1 VSQSPATIGRFK
13 VINRIGRGGM
23 GSLYLAWDPVLE
35 RQIAIKLLRED
46 MEELRERFD
55 REARSVARLRH
66 PNIVTIFDV
75 GEQDGQPFIAMEY
88 IHGQTLAEIIRS
100 DYQPSVSRKLKI
112 IDELCDGLAFAH
124 KMAIIHRDVKPA
136 NIMVEDEGVVK
147 ILDFGIARIA
157 ESGMTMAGMLIGTLN
172 YMAPEQIAGQ
182 VVDNRSD
189 IFAIGC
195 VMYELLAQRQ
205 AFPGGLHTGIINRI
219 LYEHPP
225 GLETICPNLD
235 GEVVE
240 VVRHALEKDPQV
252 RYQDLAAMRRDLQRA
267 RQRVDESD
275 ETIVVN
281 PDKETVALERPPEK
295 RSSQAG
301 RRGTPP
307 EALARLRATQLAAH
321 LERAKQALDALEFE
335 DAISSAEHALLLDPD
350 SPTAAEIID
359 HARAALDEHSVQELV
374 KRAGELIEAGSLT
387 EALGLCEQALTIAP
401 GSPAAVEL
409 RETLDRLRLER
420 DRERQRL
427 EAIRVATERARS
439 ALGRGDY
446 EEALNAAEEVLRSA
460 PGSETA
466 TNIRHEA
473 EDGIARARQAAL
485 DRRAA
490 DTADEARRVFEAGDH
505 DRALEIL
512 AAFEADHPHVA
523 ATLEALEGEKARL
536 QREAERARRQRVDG
550 AIVRANEA
558 PSHEEAINHLREALA
573 IDPGRAD
580 AADLLAQRQH
590 ALEVEREEAR
600 QALERERIIG
610 EGLSRAAAE
619 ASHEEAIGILE
630 ALGSIGAD
638 REDVRA
644 ALGHRRAAL
653 ERQLEE
659 ARRAEEL
666 GRRIEALL
674 AEARQRPGHEAA
686 IALLEEARGL
696 DPGRR
701 DVEDALRA
709 RQEALRQEREER
721 RRAEERA
728 ARIAA
733 AVQQADAA
741 GSDEEAL
748 AILKPAFE
756 RDHDPH
762 LKTRLDQRQAA
773 LARKQE
779 EARRAR
785 ETAARVAAAIAT
797 SSDAASHQ
805 AAIDVLVA
813 ALERDAGHAEL
824 TTRLAERRALLEQQ
838 KREEQERL
846 ERQKREEQERR
857 ERQKRE
863 EQERREREARE
874 RREQLAAALARA
886 RATASHA
893 EAIAILEQAAALDP
907 QHQELR
913 AALSDRRAA
922 LEREREEARR
932 ERERQERIASAIRDA
947 NRASGSEAALAI
959 LQRALAEAPD
969 HEELRALAA
978 TAEANL
984 AREREEARKVRE
996 RQGRVAALL
1005 GEAKKTASHERAI
1018 EMLREILQLE
1028 PGHREGQG
1036 LLERRLAALEEERV
1050 EAKRQAGIADARR
1063 SIGEAIAA
1071 GDLDR
1076 ADAVL
1081 KEAEQRFAAA
1091 KLLKTERG
1099 RVKEARAAAE
1109 RAAAEK
1115 AAAAKAAAEKAAA
1128 EKAAAEKAAAD
1139 KAAAEK
1145 AAAAKAAAEKAAA
1158 EKAAAEKAA
1167 AEKAAAE
1174 KAAAEKA
1181 AAEKA
1186 AAEKAAAERA
1196 AAQKAA
1202 AEKAA
1207 AEKAAREKAAAEKAA
1222 AEKAA
1227 AQKAAAEK
1235 AAAEKAARE
1244 KAAREKAAADRAAA
1258 EQAAAARAAADK
1270 AAREKTA
1277 AERAAVRPSEP
1288 GQPAEWIPSA
1298 GRAGLSPRALAITGS
1313 AAVLAV
1319 LLVVG
1324 YFVFRGGQDSSTGAP
1339 AQPPAAQGPAPNPTP
1354 SAPAPQNAPPAT
1366 GSTEPRTT
1374 SGPASPSTA
1383 PVPET
1388 PPVVA
1393 PPESKVAG
1401 DLKAAQESLQRG
1413 QLQAAADAI
1422 TRALRVEPRNQA
1434 LRQLG
1439 RTISARARQAASN
1452 ARTRATG
1459 QSDAA
1464 TGSPP
1469 FRAAQIR
1476 EQEAGRRE
1484 RADQHD
1490 RAVRLYGE
1498 AASLYADAARTAPAA
1513 RPETPVTPPE
1523 TAKPAETTKP
1533 PAPTPAPAPPP
1544 AAPPSAPS
1552 STPAG
1557 TGAGATTPPAPG
1569 GTGAAGATTTP
1580 PPVTPSPPP
1589 ATAKPTPP
1597 PPAQPSIAVE
1607 EAAIRATL
1615 REYAAA
1621 YESLS
1626 VDAVRRVYPG
1636 VNAEL
1641 LARSFNGLS
1650 AQQVRISG
1658 DDKITIDGANAVVT
1672 CTVLQSFT
1680 PKVGQG
1686 RRQNVKSTFR
1696 LQKTGGRWVIVER
1709 R

>member
-1 VSQSPATIGRFK
+1 LLLGQRRAVTLLTPVSQSPATIGRFK

-136 NIMVEDEGVVK
+136 NIMVEDEGGVK

-195 VMYELLAQRQ
+195 VMYELLALRQ

-225 GLETICPNLD
+225 GLDTICPNLD

-281 PDKETVALERPPEK
+281 PDKETVAVERPPEK

-409 RETLDRLRLER
+409 RDTLDRLRLER

-427 EAIRVATERARS
+427 EAVHLATERARS
-439 ALGRGDY
+439 ALSRGDY

-466 TNIRHEA
+466 TRIRHEA
-473 EDGIARARQAAL
+473 EDGMARARQAAL
-485 DRRAA
+485 DERAA
-490 DTADEARRVFEAGDH
+490 DTADEARRVFEAGEH
-505 DRALEIL
+505 DRALAIL
-512 AAFEADHPHVA
+512 AAFEDDHPHVA
-523 ATLEALEGEKARL
+523 ATLEALESEKTRL
-536 QREAERARRQRVDG
+536 QREAERARRQRVDE
-550 AIVRANEA
+550 AIARANEA
-558 PSHEEAINHLREALA
+558 ASHEEAITHLREALA
-573 IDPGRAD
+573 IDPARAD
-580 AADLLAQRQH
+580 AADRLAERQH

-600 QALERERIIG
+600 QAQERERLIG
-610 EGLSRAAAE
+610 EALSRAAAE
-619 ASHEEAIGILE
+619 GTHEAAIAILAS
-630 ALGSIGAD
+630 LGSIGAD

-644 ALGHRRAAL
+644 ALEDRRAAL
-653 ERQLEE
+653 ELERE
-659 ARRAEEL
+659 EIRRADEL
-666 GRRIEALL
+666 RRRIEALL
-674 AEARQRPGHEAA
+674 TEAGQRPDHEAA
-686 IALLEEARGL
+686 IALLEEAREL
-696 DPGRR
+696 DAGRR
-701 DVEDALRA
+701 DVEDALEA
-709 RQEALRQEREER
+709 RLAALQQERDAR

-733 AVQQADAA
+733 AVQHAEAAD
-741 GSDEEAL
+741 SDEEAL

-756 RDHDPH
+756 RDQDPH

-773 LARKQE
+773 LVRKQE
-779 EARRAR
+779 EARKAR
-785 ETAARVAAAIAT
+785 ETAARVAAAVAAA
-797 SSDAASHQ
+797 SAAASHQ

-813 ALERDAGHAEL
+813 ALERDAGHADL
-824 TTRLAERRALLEQQ
+824 TAPLAERRALLEQQ
-838 KREEQERL
+838 KREEQER
-846 ERQKREEQERR
+846 REQ
-857 ERQKRE
+857 QKRE
-863 EQERREREARE
+863 EQERRERETRE

-886 RATASHA
+886 GATASHA

-907 QHQELR
+907 QHDELR
-913 AALSDRRAA
+913 AALSDRRTA
-922 LEREREEARR
+922 LDREREEARR
-932 ERERQERIASAIRDA
+932 EQERQERIATAIRDA
-947 NRASGSEAALAI
+947 KRASGSEAALAI
-959 LQRALAEAPD
+959 LQRAMAEAPD
-969 HEELRALAA
+969 HEELRGLAA

-996 RQGRVAALL
+996 RQTRVAALL
-1005 GEAKKTASHERAI
+1005 DEAKRTASHERAV
-1018 EMLREILQLE
+1018 EVLREILQLE
-1028 PGHREGQG
+1028 PGHGEGQG
-1036 LLERRLAALEEERV
+1036 LLERRLAALEEERA
-1050 EAKRQAGIADARR
+1050 EARRQAGIADARR
-1063 SIGEAIAA
+1063 SIGQAIAA

-1081 KEAEQRFAAA
+1081 KEAEQKFAAA
-1091 KLLKTERG
+1091 KQLKSERS
-1099 RVKEARAAAE
+1099 RVKEARAAAERAAAEKAAAEKAAAAKAAADKAAAEKAAAAKAAADKAAAEKAAAAKAAAE

-1128 EKAAAEKAAAD
+1128 EKAAAEKAAAQ
-1139 KAAAEK
+1139 
-1145 AAAAKAAAEKAAA
+1145 KAAAEKAAA

-1167 AEKAAAE
+1167 AA
-1174 KAAAEKA
+1174 
-1181 AAEKA
+1181 
-1186 AAEKAAAERA
+1186 
-1196 AAQKAA
+1196 
-1202 AEKAA
+1202 
-1207 AEKAAREKAAAEKAA
+1207 
-1222 AEKAA
+1222 
-1227 AQKAAAEK
+1227 K

-1244 KAAREKAAADRAAA
+1244 KAAREKAAAEKAAA

-1270 AAREKTA
+1270 AAREKA
-1277 AERAAVRPSEP
+1277 ATERAAARPSEAE
-1288 GQPAEWIPSA
+1288 QPAEVAPSA
-1298 GRAGLSPRALAITGS
+1298 ARAGLSPRAVALSGA
-1313 AAVLAV
+1313 AAVLAL

-1324 YFVFRGGQDSSTGAP
+1324 YFVFRGGQDSGTSAP
-1339 AQPPAAQGPAPNPTP
+1339 AQPPAAQGPKPNPTP
-1354 SAPAPQNAPPAT
+1354 AAQPQTGPTAAASTDSSRPSGAPGAAPA
-1366 GSTEPRTT
+1366 
-1374 SGPASPSTA
+1374 A

-1388 PPVVA
+1388 PA
-1393 PPESKVAG
+1393 LTPPPPDSKVTG
-1401 DLKAAQESLQRG
+1401 EIKSAQDSLQQG
-1413 QLQAAADAI
+1413 QLQRAADLVA
-1422 TRALRVEPRNQA
+1422 RGLRVEPRNQA
-1434 LRQLG
+1434 LQDLG
-1439 RTISARARQAASN
+1439 RSAVARARQAASD
-1452 ARTRATG
+1452 ARARA
-1459 QSDAA
+1459 SVDATPA
-1464 TGSPP
+1464 SPQ
-1469 FRAAQIR
+1469 FREAQAR
-1476 EQEAGRRE
+1476 EVEAGRRE
-1484 RADQHD
+1484 RSNQYD

-1498 AASLYADAARTAPAA
+1498 AARLFADAIRA
-1513 RPETPVTPPE
+1513 TPTVVAGAQPTTPPE
-1523 TAKPAETTKP
+1523 TAKPSAGVAA
-1533 PAPTPAPAPPP
+1533 PAPTPP
-1544 AAPPSAPS
+1544 AAPPPAPPPSTQPNPGSSSAGTA
-1552 STPAG
+1552 TPAPPGATGAG
-1557 TGAGATTPPAPG
+1557 TGAPA
-1569 GTGAAGATTTP
+1569 ATTTP
-1580 PPVTPSPPP
+1580 PVTPSAPP
-1589 ATAKPTPP
+1589 ATPKPTPP
-1597 PPAQPSIAVE
+1597 PPAQPSAAAE

-1615 REYAAA
+1615 GEYAAA
-1621 YESLS
+1621 YESLN
-1626 VDAVRRVYPG
+1626 VDAVRRVYPS
-1636 VNAEL
+1636 VNADA
-1641 LARSFNGLS
+1641 LARSFRAMT
-1650 AQQVRISG
+1650 AQHVQIGNDVQIS
-1658 DDKITIDGANAVVT
+1658 IDGATAVVR
-1672 CTVLQSFT
+1672 CTVVQGFT
-1680 PKVGQG
+1680 PRVGQG
-1686 RRQNVKSTFR
+1686 RRPQPVAATFR
-1696 LQKTGGRWVIVER
+1696 LQKANGRWVIIER